1 MFVGSLSLRDGKR
14 NTYQQPDKKTLD
26 TGAEWGAGLKESVD
40 DKGHEN
46 DIGDSACW
54 IGSF

>member
-14 NTYQQPDKKTLD
+14 NTYQQPDEKTLD
-26 TGAEWGAGLKESVD
+26 TGAEWGAGLKESVN